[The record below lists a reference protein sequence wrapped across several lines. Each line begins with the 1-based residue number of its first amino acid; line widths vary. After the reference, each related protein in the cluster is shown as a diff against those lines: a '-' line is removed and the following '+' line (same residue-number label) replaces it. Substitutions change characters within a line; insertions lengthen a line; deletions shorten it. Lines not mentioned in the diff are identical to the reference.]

1 MTNLMDSILEMGRS
15 PITWAIW
22 MFVASCLVSFL
33 FLGFIER
40 IARGIL
46 FGIIVILIFYG
57 VYVVSTTQIFDQTS
71 IYVIG
76 ASIVV
81 MFIFMGF
88 LANILKW
95 IIFFSLIG
103 VSAYGS
109 YTIIDTCPQKEKV
122 NEIMRES
129 LDKSYNQLKNNKKL
143 EETTSNWKKFV
154 F

>member
-1 MTNLMDSILEMGRS
+1 MTNLIDSIMEMGRS

-22 MFVASCLVSFL
+22 LFVSSSLVSFF

-40 IARGIL
+40 IAKGIL

-57 VYVVSTTQIFDQTS
+57 VYIVSTTQIFDQTS

-95 IIFFSLIG
+95 LIFFSLIG
-103 VSAYGS
+103 MSAYGS
-109 YTIIDTCPQKEKV
+109 YTIIDNCPMKEKTK
-122 NEIMRES
+122 EIVRES
-129 LDKSYNQLKNNKKL
+129 LDNS
-143 EETTSNWKKFV
+143 
-154 F
+154 